1 MRSIMI
7 GRLLS
12 RHVRTFW
19 SRGRDR
25 IIGTGQGRLGAY
37 ECHKNLLLKSI
48 VTVDDCSGSRLTSA
62 SYSVELQGLDR
73 SK

>member
-1 MRSIMI
+1 MRSIVI

-12 RHVRTFW
+12 RHVRPFW
-19 SRGRDR
+19 FRGRDR
-25 IIGTGQGRLGAY
+25 IIGQGWLGVD

-48 VTVDDCSGSRLTSA
+48 VTIDDCSGSCLTFA
-62 SYSVELQGLDR
+62 SHSVELHGLDR